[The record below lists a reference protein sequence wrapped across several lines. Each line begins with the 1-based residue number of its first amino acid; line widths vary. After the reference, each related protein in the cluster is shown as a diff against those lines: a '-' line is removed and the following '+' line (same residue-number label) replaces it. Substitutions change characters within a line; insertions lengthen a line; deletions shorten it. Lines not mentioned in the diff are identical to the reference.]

1 MLMKIRHNKKRN
13 TAFIYESLIK
23 EATACMLKNDTQRQK
38 KIALIVKKHFDSDS
52 ILRKHLECYRSLYE
66 STNLDNDTAQKILI
80 EAKIANRLLDP
91 DGLFVSQSDLIDEVN
106 KELEAAVYN
115 TFVPNYK
122 TLATIDQ
129 IFSNKLSPKDTV
141 ILESQIIDKM
151 TNNTEMPDT
160 TVDIDNVVFS
170 SFVDKFNKKYDDT
183 LLQEQKT
190 LLNYFISSF
199 VDNSLSLKVFLN
211 EEISRLKNSLSNAL
225 ETDEIK
231 NDSDMAAK
239 TSQIIDKLQSFYGGE
254 INEDVLLTVLKTQ
267 RLIEEIEK
275 DGDNH

>member
-1 MLMKIRHNKKRN
+1 MKIRHNKKRN

-91 DGLFVSQSDLIDEVN
+91 DGLFVSQSDLIDDVN
-106 KELEAAVYN
+106 KELEPAVYN

-183 LLQEQKT
+183 LLQEQKK

-211 EEISRLKNSLSNAL
+211 EEISRLKDSLSNAL
-225 ETDEIK
+225 EADEIK

-239 TSQIIDKLQSFYGGE
+239 TSQIIDKLQSFYGGD

>member
-1 MLMKIRHNKKRN
+1 MKIRHNKKRN

-91 DGLFVSQSDLIDEVN
+91 DGLFVSQSDLIDDVN
-106 KELEAAVYN
+106 KELEPAVYN

-141 ILESQIIDKM
+141 ILESQIIHKM

-211 EEISRLKNSLSNAL
+211 EEISRLKDSLNSAL

-239 TSQIIDKLQSFYGGE
+239 TSQIIDKLQSFYGGD